1 MIFKE
6 DNKSKLEVGNF
17 GAGSCFSAGNGYTY
31 LVLSDEERAS
41 KTVTLCC
48 LESFKKLGVSLQVND
63 VNWLT
68 ESETRLLVDTLG
80 LQMTFS
86 DFDFDA
92 KGFKQ

>member
-6 DNKSKLEVGNF
+6 ANKSKLDIGNF

-31 LVLSDEERAS
+31 LVMSDEERAS
-41 KTVTLCC
+41 NTVTLCC
-48 LESFKKLGVSLQVND
+48 LETFKKLNVSLIVSD

-68 ESETRLLVDTLG
+68 EKEARLLVDTLK

>member
-1 MIFKE
+1 MMFKE
-6 DNKSKLEVGNF
+6 SNKSKLDVGNF
-17 GAGSCFSAGNGYTY
+17 GAGSCFSAGKGYTY
-31 LVLSDEERAS
+31 LVMSDEERS
-41 KTVTLCC
+41 SNTVTLCC
-48 LESFKKLGVSLQVND
+48 LETFKKLNVSLIVSD

-68 ESETRLLVDTLG
+68 EKEVRLLVETTK